1 MKRQYV
7 VGQISNTMKRIAP
20 EAQTILYGS
29 EARGDARADSDIDLL
44 ILLNSPKV
52 SPERE
57 MEITKSLYE
66 LEVNSG
72 VIISTLILTRE
83 QWEHRPFNTP
93 FSLNVLKEGVQI

>member
-44 ILLNSPKV
+44 ILLNSPKI

-66 LEVNSG
+66 LEVNTG
-72 VIISTLILTRE
+72 VIISSMILTKE
-83 QWEHRPFNTP
+83 QWEKRPFNTP
-93 FSLNVLKEGVQI
+93 FSINITNEGIPI